1 MQTGNEVVFWIG
13 DAANLPLPEPAFL
26 YLRAKVAM
34 IGEIPREYESYLG
47 SYPSSSYSSL
57 FSGQQELLGDS
68 THHHHYNPS
77 EQKAADNSLT
87 LKVKRWLN
95 ETTE

>member
-1 MQTGNEVVFWIG
+1 
-13 DAANLPLPEPAFL
+13 
-26 YLRAKVAM
+26 M

-68 THHHHYNPS
+68 THHHHYHHHHHYNPS